1 MTELTLRAWAYLSR
15 VVEPPCAEL
24 TVLVDRVGPIE
35 AAERVRRGQVDD
47 KLARRT
53 EARREIDR
61 AADDLELLAR
71 HGGRLVTPDD
81 EEWPVLALA
90 AFGSG
95 AVAAKPQGQPP
106 SVLWAVGPARLDET
120 VQRAAAVVGTRAAT
134 SYGEQ
139 VAGDLA
145 AGLAEQDVAVVSG
158 GAYGI
163 DGAAHRAALAAEGVT
178 VAVLAGGIDIPY
190 PAGHS
195 GLLHR
200 IGNNGLLITEYP
212 PGLRPARHRFLTRN
226 RLVAAFGGAA
236 VVVEAG
242 LRSGAANTAAWARA
256 LGRIVGA
263 VPGPVTSSA
272 STGCHALLRAGA
284 EVITRAEDIVEL
296 VGSIGELAPEQPR
309 PNAPLDG
316 LSDDERQVYEALPG
330 RGVATV
336 DEIAVAAALEPTRI
350 LAPLAM
356 LEVAGLAERHDGRWR
371 IVRKRSGP
379 GAKGP
384 DRIVDGVRVEG
395 L

>member
-1 MTELTLRAWAYLSR
+1 MTDLTLRAWAYLSR

-24 TVLVDRVGPIE
+24 AALVDRVGPVA

-47 KLARRT
+47 NLARHI

-71 HGGRLVTPDD
+71 RGGRLITPHDD
-81 EEWPVLALA
+81 EWPILAFT
-90 AFGSG
+90 AFGSD
-95 AVAAKPQGQPP
+95 AVAAKPHGRPP
-106 SVLWAVGPARLDET
+106 LVLWAMGPARLCDT
-120 VQRAAAVVGTRAAT
+120 AQRAAAVVGTRAAT

-139 VAGDLA
+139 VAADLA

-163 DGAAHRAALAAEGVT
+163 DGAAHRAALAVEGVT
-178 VAVLAGGIDIPY
+178 VAVLAGGLDIPY

-200 IGNNGLLITEYP
+200 IGSNGLLVTEYP
-212 PGLRPARHRFLTRN
+212 PGVRPARHRFLTRN
-226 RLVAAFGGAA
+226 RLVAAFAGAA

-263 VPGPVTSSA
+263 VPGPVTSSS

-296 VGSIGELAPEQPR
+296 VGSIGE
-309 PNAPLDG
+309 
-316 LSDDERQVYEALPG
+316 
-330 RGVATV
+330 
-336 DEIAVAAALEPTRI
+336 
-350 LAPLAM
+350 
-356 LEVAGLAERHDGRWR
+356 
-371 IVRKRSGP
+371 
-379 GAKGP
+379 
-384 DRIVDGVRVEG
+384 
-395 L
+395 

>member
-1 MTELTLRAWAYLSR
+1 MTEPTLRAWAYLSR

-24 TVLVDRVGPIE
+24 GALVDRVGPVE

-47 KLARRT
+47 ILARHT

-61 AADDLELLAR
+61 AADDLDVLAHR
-71 HGGRLVTPDD
+71 GGRLITPDD
-81 EEWPVLALA
+81 DEWPILALA
-90 AFGSG
+90 AFGG
-95 AVAAKPQGQPP
+95 DAVAAKPQGRPP
-106 SVLWAVGPARLDET
+106 LVLWAMGPARLDET
-120 VQRAAAVVGTRAAT
+120 SQRAAAVVGTRAAT

-139 VAGDLA
+139 VAADLA

-163 DGAAHRAALAAEGVT
+163 DGAAHRAALAVEGVT
-178 VAVLAGGIDIPY
+178 IAVLAGGLDIPY

-200 IGNNGLLITEYP
+200 IGNNGLLVTEYP
-212 PGLRPARHRFLTRN
+212 PGVRPARHRFLTRN
-226 RLVAAFGGAA
+226 RLVAAFAGAA

-256 LGRIVGA
+256 LGRVVGA

-284 EVITRAEDIVEL
+284 EVVTRAEDIVEL
-296 VGSIGELAPEQPR
+296 VGHVGELAPEQPR
-309 PNAPLDG
+309 PVTALDG
-316 LSDDERQVYEALPG
+316 LSDVERQVYEALPG

-336 DEIAVAAALEPTRI
+336 DEIAVAAALEPARV

-356 LEVAGLAERHDGRWR
+356 LELAALAERHDGRWR
-371 IVRKRSGP
+371 IVRNRSQP
-379 GAKGP
+379 A
-384 DRIVDGVRVEG
+384 
-395 L
+395 

>member
-15 VVEPPCAEL
+15 VVEPPCAQL
-24 TVLVDRVGPIE
+24 AALVDQAGPVE
-35 AAERVRRGQVDD
+35 AADRVRQGQVDD
-47 KLARRT
+47 VLARHT

-71 HGGRLVTPDD
+71 RGGRLITPDD
-81 EEWPVLALA
+81 DEWPILAFT
-90 AFGSG
+90 AFGG
-95 AVAAKPQGQPP
+95 DAVAVKPQGRPP
-106 SVLWAVGPARLDET
+106 LVLWAIGPARLDET
-120 VQRAAAVVGTRAAT
+120 AQRAAAVVGTRAAT

-139 VAGDLA
+139 VAADLA

-163 DGAAHRAALAAEGVT
+163 DGAAHRAVLAAQGVT
-178 VAVLAGGIDIPY
+178 VAVLAGGLDIPY

-200 IGNNGLLITEYP
+200 IASSGLLVTEYP
-212 PGLRPARHRFLTRN
+212 PGVRPARHRFLTRN
-226 RLVAAFGGAA
+226 RLVAAFAGAA

-256 LGRIVGA
+256 LGRVVGA

-284 EVITRAEDIVEL
+284 EVVTRAGDIVEL
-296 VGSIGELAPEQPR
+296 VGRVGELAPEQPH
-309 PNAPLDG
+309 PATPLDG
-316 LSDDERQVYEALPG
+316 LSDDELQVYEALPG

-336 DEIAVAAALEPTRI
+336 DEIAVAAALEPARI

-356 LEVAGLAERHDGRWR
+356 LEVAGLAERRDGRWGIIR
-371 IVRKRSGP
+371 NRSP
-379 GAKGP
+379 TP
-384 DRIVDGVRVEG
+384 
-395 L
+395 